1 LHGKFNPLSHLSLFI
16 TDENVYEHCINLY
29 GVLKLVLLK
38 ATVGLIVVQGLIES
52 ILYSSGSVTY
62 ESDDTYS
69 GEQKALR
76 AYCK

>member
-1 LHGKFNPLSHLSLFI
+1 M
-16 TDENVYEHCINLY
+16 YEYCINLF

-52 ILYSSGSVTY
+52 ILYSSGKASY
-62 ESDDTYS
+62 DHDDTYT

-76 AYCK
+76 AYCKTY

>member
-1 LHGKFNPLSHLSLFI
+1 M
-16 TDENVYEHCINLY
+16 YEHCINLY

-52 ILYSSGSVTY
+52 ILYSSGSVSY
-62 ESDDTYS
+62 EHDDTYT